1 MLTSHHEGKEGQ
13 IQNKVKARVFVWL
26 FKSADAV
33 MTAPY
38 LY

>member
-13 IQNKVKARVFVWL
+13 IQNKVKARVFVW